1 MRKVQESSHF
11 GSLLTP
17 RCCSRIAFCAKRVFS
32 DKEINKPWH
41 STQIEIRHVFFIRK
55 GYKSSVVLIIAANI
69 SDLIQQY
76 SEQATIV
83 YT

>member
-1 MRKVQESSHF
+1 MQKEC
-11 GSLLTP
+11 SLVKTSLDIP
-17 RCCSRIAFCAKRVFS
+17 
-32 DKEINKPWH
+32 
-41 STQIEIRHVFFIRK
+41 TQIEIRHVLFIRK

-83 YT
+83 YTKSKVRLDW

>member
-1 MRKVQESSHF
+1 MQKECSPTKKLT
-11 GSLLTP
+11 SLDIP
-17 RCCSRIAFCAKRVFS
+17 
-32 DKEINKPWH
+32 
-41 STQIEIRHVFFIRK
+41 TQIEIRHVFFIRK

>member
-1 MRKVQESSHF
+1 MQKE
-11 GSLLTP
+11 
-17 RCCSRIAFCAKRVFS
+17 CSRTKKLTNLDI
-32 DKEINKPWH
+32 P
-41 STQIEIRHVFFIRK
+41 TQIEIRHVLFIRK

-76 SEQATIV
+76 SEQATVIV